1 MADRFNNKE
10 AHKFIDQHGKLLDDI
25 ILLNLKVNP

>member
-10 AHKFIDQHGKLLDDI
+10 AHKFIDQHGKLDYI

>member
-10 AHKFIDQHGKLLDDI
+10 AHKFIDQQGKLDDI